1 MSKRQIQGPQGAP
14 RHLIPP
20 ERTTPPGGRISG
32 PMPKGF
38 DPAHCAGKLKGS
50 IAQGSKRGKGSE

>member
-1 MSKRQIQGPQGAP
+1 MHLLPHGKGPPQK
-14 RHLIPP
+14 
-20 ERTTPPGGRISG
+20 ISG

-38 DPAHCAGKLKGS
+38 DPAQCAGKLKGS

>member
-14 RHLIPP
+14 RHLMPP

-32 PMPKGF
+32 PMPSGF
-38 DPAHCAGKLKGS
+38 DQARSPGKMTGS

>member
-1 MSKRQIQGPQGAP
+1 MSKRQIAGPQGAP
-14 RHLIPP
+14 MHLLPHGKGPP
-20 ERTTPPGGRISG
+20 QKISG

-38 DPAHCAGKLKGS
+38 DPAQCAGKLKGS